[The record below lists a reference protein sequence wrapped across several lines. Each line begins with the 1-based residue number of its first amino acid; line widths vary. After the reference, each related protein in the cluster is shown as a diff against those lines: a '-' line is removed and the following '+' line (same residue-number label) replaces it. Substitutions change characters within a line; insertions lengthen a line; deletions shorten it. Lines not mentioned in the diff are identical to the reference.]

1 MMMGRTKPVLIV
13 MIFVLLVMA
22 RSKLTVLLVI
32 MLYIGSWK
40 LLRVS
45 VFVLMD
51 IMCWILLLLIV

>member
-1 MMMGRTKPVLIV
+1 MLIV